1 MSIISRS
8 LCWAAALIV
17 LALANALGWVSDSNA
32 QTMFAVI
39 PALWVATTF
48 GGRCVRKARQA

>member
-1 MSIISRS
+1 MSTVSRS
-8 LCWAAALIV
+8 LSWAFALIV
-17 LALANALGWVSDSNA
+17 LALANALGWVSDSSA

-48 GGRCVRKARQA
+48 GGRCWPKRAA